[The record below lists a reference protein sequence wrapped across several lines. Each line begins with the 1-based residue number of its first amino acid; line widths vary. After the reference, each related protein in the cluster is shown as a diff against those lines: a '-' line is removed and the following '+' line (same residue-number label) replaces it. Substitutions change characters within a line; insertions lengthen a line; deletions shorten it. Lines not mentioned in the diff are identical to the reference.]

1 MSAVPPAPDGST
13 AAAPPLR
20 PPTERPELGD
30 WAVDSRERRHTVG
43 VLAIALGFLGVHK
56 FLLGYRFAGVLMLLL
71 SFLTCGAASWVIGV
85 IEGSILLTMSDED
98 FRRLHIDGRRPWF

>member
-1 MSAVPPAPDGST
+1 
-13 AAAPPLR
+13 
-20 PPTERPELGD
+20 
-30 WAVDSRERRHTVG
+30 
-43 VLAIALGFLGVHK
+43 
-56 FLLGYRFAGVLMLLL
+56 MLLL